1 MNKDALP
8 CYPQYTLCRI
18 AFIVVRDNSL
28 CFLYSLPH
36 LPKSIILPTLI
47 QNFQKAQSSQTKKPT
62 VSQNVYNHRKRVNNL
77 RARSSSHYLMHG
89 EEKSV
94 HPQNLPP

>member
-8 CYPQYTLCRI
+8 CCPQYTLCRI

-28 CFLYSLPH
+28 LFCIVCPIYLKASFCPRSF
-36 LPKSIILPTLI
+36 K
-47 QNFQKAQSSQTKKPT
+47 NFQKAQSSQTKKPT

-77 RARSSSHYLMHG
+77 RARSSSHSLMHG